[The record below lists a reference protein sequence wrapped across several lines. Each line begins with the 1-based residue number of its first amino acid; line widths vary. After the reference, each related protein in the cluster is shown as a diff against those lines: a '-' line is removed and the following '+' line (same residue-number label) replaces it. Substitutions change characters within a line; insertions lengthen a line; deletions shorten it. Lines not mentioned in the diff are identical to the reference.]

1 MTVPAAKNHNVS
13 YDSEYEEE
21 SKESSRAQTINDE
34 EMFNAIVASLI
45 DYTGSGAVDQE
56 AARKNALEEER
67 ILKEIM
73 HLSKME
79 DEKKKGKLNL
89 DSLKRKNKAIKA

>member
-1 MTVPAAKNHNVS
+1 MPTPKHHNVS
-13 YDSEYEEE
+13 YDSEYGEEG
-21 SKESSRAQTINDE
+21 KESSRGHTTNDD

-45 DYTGSGAVDQE
+45 DYTGNGVDQE
-56 AARKNALEEER
+56 AARRNALEEER

-79 DEKKKGKLNL
+79 DDKKNGKLNL
-89 DSLKRKNKAIKA
+89 DGLKRKNKANKAQK